1 MNDKELRQVKKLFK
15 FLFLTS
21 RGGTTRLKIIKLLYE
36 KPLNANQIAN
46 LLKMDYKTVIH
57 HLEVLQENQIV
68 YKDGE
73 GYGAPYKLT
82 AFFKM
87 YKFALDNLLL
97 EESKNS

>member
-1 MNDKELRQVKKLFK
+1 MNDKELRQIKKLFK

-21 RGGTTRLKIIKLLYE
+21 RGGATRLKIIRLLEE

-46 LLKMDYKTVIH
+46 LLGLDYKTVTH
-57 HLEVLQENQIV
+57 HLEVLMENQIV
-68 YKDGE
+68 YRDGE

-82 AFFKM
+82 TFFKM
-87 YKFALDNLLL
+87 YKSALDSLML